1 MSLIADGLMIAAA
14 LVSAIYCHV
23 LAGRLRKLKELD
35 GGVGQAIAALDR
47 QALHAYLIGFTH
59 PRTQERLRF
68 EIELSNDINS
78 LLLCLDN
85 V

>member
-35 GGVGQAIAALDR
+35 GGVGQAIAALVAQVR
-47 QALHAYLIGFTH
+47 APTRVENGSMSWFSVHKHLGGAT
-59 PRTQERLRF
+59 
-68 EIELSNDINS
+68 
-78 LLLCLDN
+78 
-85 V
+85 